1 MDVLLADGSVPDPVF
16 IAMTSAGGGR
26 EVSQWSVYDG
36 GGGVV
41 RAPRAAALRAVCSC
55 GWSGPPHTLQWE
67 EFGGEGLAEAA
78 ADVADA
84 CAQEWDVHT
93 VEVERSAVT
102 VPEPLAGLLARV
114 ESEIEKLARTAPLA
128 ALRAAR
134 RLEVIAVQTAYWP
147 ARDVSRDAT
156 AEETAAGPGTE
167 RGCRAGPPGPLRPPE
182 PLPLGTPPRPGQA
195 TFARHRLEPGSR
207 PRGGP
212 GSCSRPA
219 PRDLDR
225 LWPR

>member
-1 MDVLLADGSVPDPVF
+1 MGVGERESWTTEEFGVSHEGAVGVLLADGSVPDPVF

-55 GWSGPPHTLQWE
+55 GWTGPHHPLQWE
-67 EFGGEGLAEAA
+67 EFGEKDLAEAA
-78 ADVADA
+78 DDVADT

-102 VPEPLAGLLARV
+102 VPEPLADLLVRV
-114 ESEIEKLARTAPLA
+114 ESKIEKLARTTPLA

-134 RLEVIAVQTAYWP
+134 RLEVIAAQTAYWP
-147 ARDVSRDAT
+147 ALDVSRNTT
-156 AEETAAGPGTE
+156 AEQTAAALGLNEDAAQDLLARFG
-167 RGCRAGPPGPLRPPE
+167 RLR
-182 PLPLGTPPRPGQA
+182 RY
-195 TFARHRLEPGSR
+195 
-207 PRGGP
+207 
-212 GSCSRPA
+212 
-219 PRDLDR
+219 
-225 LWPR
+225 

>member
-1 MDVLLADGSVPDPVF
+1 MGVGERESWATEEFGASHEGAVGVLLADGSVPDPVF
-16 IAMTSAGGGR
+16 IAMTSVGGGQ

-36 GGGVV
+36 GDGFV

-67 EFGGEGLAEAA
+67 EFGEKALAEAG

-102 VPEPLAGLLARV
+102 VPEPLAGLLSRV
-114 ESEIEKLARTAPLA
+114 ESEIEKLARTSPLA

-147 ARDVSRDAT
+147 ARDISRDAT
-156 AEETAAGPGTE
+156 AEQTAA
-167 RGCRAGPPGPLRPPE
+167 A
-182 PLPLGTPPRPGQA
+182 LGLNEDAAQDLL
-195 TFARHRLEPGSR
+195 ARFGRLSR
-207 PRGGP
+207 YR
-212 GSCSRPA
+212 
-219 PRDLDR
+219 
-225 LWPR
+225 